1 MKKILLFLFIAS
13 PFWGF
18 SQVTADPSLDPMKIT
33 TTGNGT
39 ILVTELPLNGIVKLK
54 VPILNR
60 NTSNALP
67 IGTCKVKVNLGSK
80 LILDPLFN
88 LNTVNTSNY
97 FSWTAVASG
106 GTVQITGDL
115 IAQLPANFSDTA
127 YFDVKGTIL
136 GISTITTNFLVT
148 NHNTNTTLSDENG
161 NNNTASTLYAIVA
174 GVVPVTFTNVFTEKK
189 DCALKV
195 ICNVE
200 NEINVDR
207 YELEIS
213 KDFNNFEKISTLKA
227 NNLNRYTFSLEI
239 PQQYQAPIVLVRI
252 KSIDL
257 DGKFQYSEIRKLSG
271 ICNSEEGLSVYPNPV
286 PKNVSSFYI
295 EKSNGVFNGIY
306 AISILDMTGKLI
318 KNTEVKLANVN
329 RFNYN
334 MGTVSAGQYLIKI
347 FNSRTNSLNILKVIK
362 Q

>member
-13 PFWGF
+13 PFLGF

-88 LNTVNTSNY
+88 LNTVNTSNF

-127 YFDVKGTIL
+127 YFDVKGIIL

-161 NNNTASTLYAIVA
+161 NNNTASTLYAIIA
-174 GVVPVTFTNVFTEKK
+174 GVVPVTFTNVYTEKK
-189 DCALKV
+189 DCAIKV
-195 ICNVE
+195 IVDTE
-200 NEINVDR
+200 NEINVNR
-207 YELEIS
+207 YEVEIS
-213 KDFNNFEKISTLKA
+213 KDFNTFETVSSLKADNLKRYIFNFETPGIYKVPVL
-227 NNLNRYTFSLEI
+227 
-239 PQQYQAPIVLVRI
+239 LVRV
-252 KSIDL
+252 KSIDI
-257 DGKFQYSEIRKLSG
+257 DGKIQYSEIKKVSG
-271 ICNSEEGLSVYPNPV
+271 VCNSKEGISFYPNPV
-286 PKNVSSFYI
+286 PKNSTTFYV
-295 EKSNGVFNGIY
+295 KKDNGFFNGTY
-306 AISILDMTGKLI
+306 SISVIEMSGKLV
-318 KNTEVKLANVN
+318 KNTEMKLYNQVG
-329 RFNYN
+329 FNYN
-334 MGTVSAGQYLIKI
+334 MEAVSAGVYFIKI
-347 FNSRTNSLNILKVIK
+347 FNISNNSLEILKVIK